1 MADSDL
7 HRPEAHLGE
16 ALRLADERL
25 GGIAEP
31 EAGRCVGVDPVGDR
45 TPHAVERKPD
55 RLCGGVPHCGVDRRE
70 ASDGDALVSGGVDR
84 TPDVGPDAAR
94 FEDRAT
100 DGELGKPVHHLVE
113 RSDSGAVNRETE
125 AFTGDP
131 SAVRT
136 VTSTQP
142 TDSIWWIDVPTG
154 RVSGTRTT
162 SVEMFSINAP
172 ESCTTTA

>member
-1 MADSDL
+1 MANWASPFTISSNA
-7 HRPEAHLGE
+7 RMRAPS
-16 ALRLADERL
+16 
-25 GGIAEP
+25 IVKQKP
-31 EAGRCVGVDPVGDR
+31 SPV
-45 TPHAVERKPD
+45 T
-55 RLCGGVPHCGVDRRE
+55 
-70 ASDGDALVSGGVDR
+70 
-84 TPDVGPDAAR
+84 
-94 FEDRAT
+94 
-100 DGELGKPVHHLVE
+100 
-113 RSDSGAVNRETE
+113 
-125 AFTGDP
+125 P